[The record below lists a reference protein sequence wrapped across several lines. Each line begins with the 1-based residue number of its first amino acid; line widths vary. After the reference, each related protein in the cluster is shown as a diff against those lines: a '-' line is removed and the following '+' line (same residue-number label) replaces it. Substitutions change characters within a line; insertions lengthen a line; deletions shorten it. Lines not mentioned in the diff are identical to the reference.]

1 MTNPFVEE
9 LFRKEACFL
18 TPVSR
23 KKILPDDPFHS
34 VAVSSRIRLARN
46 LKGRFFPARAD
57 DPSLLEIRETALRA
71 CRSAAKEMGFSPWE
85 CNIGE
90 LSLSDREFL
99 LERHLISREFL
110 SPRTG
115 AALLAD
121 PQYGTFVMLNEEDHL
136 RLQTLG
142 AGMCL
147 PELWKR
153 LNTLDDLI
161 SARTEYAYDPSAGY
175 LTTSPANAGTG
186 MHASLI
192 LHLPGLAIS
201 SQMQAVKNGAEKLSC
216 SIRGFYGEGSNPAGN
231 FYQLSRQGVTGETEE
246 TVLASLEKIAGKVCE
261 HEKKTRL
268 YLLEHK
274 KDFLLNYIG
283 RSYALA
289 KYSYILKWEDA
300 VNSLSGILLGVNMGL
315 FPSLR
320 AKEIMTLLLLSGK
333 AHLQKYKNT
342 LLSGEELDIFRAEL
356 IRTRLQESSGKASS
370 GRKNTKKKTM

>member
-23 KKILPDDPFHS
+23 KKILPDDPFHP
-34 VAVSSRIRLARN
+34 VVISSRIRLARN

-57 DPSLLEIRETALRA
+57 DPSLLEFRDTALRA

-85 CNIGE
+85 CHVGE
-90 LSLSDREFL
+90 LSLPDREFL

-121 PQYGTFVMLNEEDHL
+121 PRYGTFVMLNEEDHM

-161 SARTEYAYDPSAGY
+161 STRTEYAYDPATGY

-201 SQMQAVKNGAEKLSC
+201 GQMQAVKNGAEKLSC
-216 SIRGFYGEGSNPAGN
+216 SIRGFYGEGSNPEGN
-231 FYQLSRQGVTGETEE
+231 FYQLSKLGTTGETEE
-246 TVLASLEKIAGKVCE
+246 GVLQTLEKIAGKICR
-261 HEKKTRL
+261 HEKKTRS

-274 KDFLLNYIG
+274 RDFLLNYIG

-289 KYSYILKWEDA
+289 KYSYILKREDA
-300 VNSLSGILLGVNMGL
+300 VNSLSGILLGVNMGF
-315 FPSLR
+315 FPSLQ

-342 LLSGEELDIFRAEL
+342 VLSGEEPDTFRATL
-356 IRTRLQESSGKASS
+356 IRSRLQENSGKNSS
-370 GRKNTKKKTM
+370 ARKNTKKKTT